1 MTIKCNTIFYIK
13 EINGLI
19 VKIWILSVGWIIV
32 LYQLHCINL
41 MSSGY
46 IKECILQLKYV
57 GRKGMM
63 SAAWTQGF
71 LLWVSLYF
79 SYFLSW

>member
-1 MTIKCNTIFYIK
+1 
-13 EINGLI
+13 
-19 VKIWILSVGWIIV
+19 
-32 LYQLHCINL
+32 

-63 SAAWTQGF
+63 STAWTQGF
-71 LLWVSLYF
+71 LLWVSIFLTF
-79 SYFLSW
+79 SSDKTNVVEY